1 MRKSLSV
8 LALLTMV
15 GASSVAAAGPIKV
28 GYLAGISGVC
38 GVLTVRARSAMEMAI
53 EDINAR
59 GGLLGRKVE
68 LIVRDSK
75 TKPDEGAKQYRDLAQ
90 TEKVDLVTGV
100 CSSSVFMGINPV
112 AEETKIPLFSNTSGT
127 HKTTVDFFHP
137 YVYQLQPNTLME
149 GAAMAEYVKRKGW
162 KRIVTI
168 GMDYEWGRTTVAV
181 FKEQL
186 AEKDPSAKVV
196 KELWPKFG
204 ETNLASFIT
213 ATLNEKPD
221 AVVAVTAGVTAT
233 SLIKQ
238 GQTYGMFK
246 RTQVL
251 TSLFT
256 DSLVSLGEDMPDGIH
271 GWARAPFWAIPGAQE
286 FVQRFRAKYNDY
298 PDDWAVLHYDSMVNV
313 IAPAIEKAGSTDPMK
328 LRAALT
334 SMTFKT
340 MRGDLK
346 IRALD
351 HTLNSPSYIGVSRKT
366 SQYPFSILE
375 NVEVIP
381 GDITLPS
388 PATVAKLRAA
398 AR

>member
-1 MRKSLSV
+1 MRKLLAV
-8 LALLTMV
+8 LALLAMV
-15 GASSVAAAGPIKV
+15 GASHTGAAEPIKI

-38 GVLTVRARSAMEMAI
+38 GVLTVRARGAMEMAV
-53 EDINAR
+53 DDLNAK
-59 GGLLGRKVE
+59 GGILGRKVVM
-68 LIVRDSK
+68 IVRDSK
-75 TKPDEGAKQYRDLAQ
+75 TKPDEGAKQYRDLVQ

-149 GAAMAEYVKRKGW
+149 GAAIAEYVKRKGW

-186 AEKDPSAKVV
+186 AEKDPSAKIV

-246 RTQVL
+246 RTEML

-256 DSLVSLGEDMPDGIH
+256 DSLFSMGADMPDGIH

-286 FVQRFRAKYNDY
+286 FVKRFHAKYNDY
-298 PDDWAVLHYDSMVNV
+298 PDDWGVLHYDGMMNI

-328 LRAALT
+328 LQAAIT
-334 SMTFKT
+334 SMTFNS
-340 MRGDLK
+340 MRGKLK
-346 IRALD
+346 VRALD
-351 HTLNSPSYIGVSRKT
+351 HTLNSPSYIGVTQKT
-366 SQYPFSILE
+366 SQYPFSILG

-388 PATVAKLRAA
+388 PATVAKLRAEA
-398 AR
+398 K

>member
-1 MRKSLSV
+1 MRKLLSV
-8 LALLTMV
+8 LALLAMV
-15 GASSVAAAGPIKV
+15 GASHVGAAEPLKI

-38 GVLTVRARSAMEMAI
+38 GVLTVRARGAMQMAV
-53 EDINAR
+53 DDLNAK
-59 GGLLGRKVE
+59 GGILGRKVVM
-68 LIVRDSK
+68 IVRDSK
-75 TKPDEGAKQYRDLAQ
+75 TKPDEGAKQFRDLVQ
-90 TEKVDLVTGV
+90 TEKVELITGV

-112 AEETKIPLFSNTSGT
+112 SEETKMPLFSNTSGT

-149 GAAMAEYVKRKGW
+149 GAALAEYVKRRGW

-168 GMDYEWGRTTVAV
+168 GMDYEWGRTTVDV
-181 FKEQL
+181 FKEEL
-186 AEKDPSAKVV
+186 AKKVPDAKIV

-221 AVVAVTAGVTAT
+221 VVLAVTAGVTAT

-246 RTQVL
+246 RTEVL

-256 DSLVSLGEDMPDGIH
+256 DSLFSMGADMPDGIH
-271 GWARAPFWAIPGAQE
+271 GWARAPFWAVPGAGD
-286 FVQRFRAKYNDY
+286 FLKRFRAKYNDY
-298 PDDWAVLHYDSMVNV
+298 PDDWGVLHYDGMMNI
-313 IAPAIEKAGSTDPMK
+313 IAPGIEKAGSTDPMK
-328 LRAALT
+328 LQAAMT
-334 SMTFKT
+334 SMTFDT
-340 MRGDLK
+340 MRGKLK

-351 HTLNSPSYIGVSRKT
+351 HTLDAPSYIGVTKKSPE
-366 SQYPFSILE
+366 YPFSILV
-375 NVEVIP
+375 NVEEIP
-381 GDITLPS
+381 GELTLPS

-398 AR
+398 AK